1 MGVVFDITGDAGGE
15 HVGEVGHVARDGA
28 AFDAAIAAARRFPA
42 GLLCN
47 ALKLSLCR

>member
-15 HVGEVGHVARDGA
+15 RVGEVGHVPRDGA
-28 AFDAAIAAARRFPA
+28 AFDAAIAAARIPA

-47 ALKLSLCR
+47 ALKLSLRR